1 MLSVSGGGGG
11 GRGAAAG
18 GEGRV
23 RDRREGRGG
32 CIVDWRETRKGKG
45 KRYQKSIGRGSRQV
59 VVSVCVLA
67 SCPCSGSACTRVG
80 IATCI
85 MNYVMGLMGV
95 DGGACMGGL
104 EASLINHGHYAG
116 ALVSPMSA
124 CMPEI
129 GQTVLVVC
137 CHRSYTFYVATCCR
151 FVWILKFAD
160 STN

>member
-1 MLSVSGGGGG
+1 MLSVSGGGG

-32 CIVDWRETRKGKG
+32 CIVDRRETRNGKG
-45 KRYQKSIGRGSRQV
+45 KRYQKSIGRGSRQD

-67 SCPCSGSACTRVG
+67 SCPCSGSACTCVG

-104 EASLINHGHYAG
+104 EVSLINHGHLCWCFG
-116 ALVSPMSA
+116 FTNE
-124 CMPEI
+124 CM
-129 GQTVLVVC
+129 
-137 CHRSYTFYVATCCR
+137 HA
-151 FVWILKFAD
+151 
-160 STN
+160 